1 MTETEGRQKCNS
13 QCPQANSSL
22 FIARCILS
30 SRRDARKNDP
40 MGAAF
45 QAIVAVSGLA
55 ARLFDQTLGNRLGV
69 FFAKETSQIGDGLG
83 GRIRE

>member
-1 MTETEGRQKCNS
+1 
-13 QCPQANSSL
+13 
-22 FIARCILS
+22 
-30 SRRDARKNDP
+30 